1 MSPAGAVPESTGLG
15 AGRRGAI
22 LAVVCLALAL
32 VVAGVAMLN
41 VALATMTRSLR
52 ASQTDQQW
60 IVDGYTIALAA
71 LLLFAGAVGDRFGR
85 RRALVAGLAL
95 FATANALS

>member
-1 MSPAGAVPESTGLG
+1 MRRAV
-15 AGRRGAI
+15 

-41 VALATMTRSLR
+41 VALPTMTRALG

-60 IVDGYTIALAA
+60 IVAVFLGIFLYAFDQVDDLAVIALRAFLDA
-71 LLLFAGAVGDRFGR
+71 RDGRASRFPYIP
-85 RRALVAGLAL
+85 
-95 FATANALS
+95 